1 MALARTLQ
9 TSVRVVKAFADAG
22 AEWSP
27 VAEAEYFAS
36 VCGLV
41 GSGAGWSIVDPLSA
55 RTFQHLGLA
64 MRDFEPAIHYEI
76 GVFCAREREPSILAQ
91 SFLAMLTDKLDALD
105 A

>member
-1 MALARTLQ
+1 M
-9 TSVRVVKAFADAG
+9 
-22 AEWSP
+22 EP

-55 RTFQHLGLA
+55 ETFQHLGLTVRA
-64 MRDFEPAIHYEI
+64 FEPAIPYEI
-76 GVFCAREREPSILAQ
+76 GVFCARDREPSILAQ
-91 SFLAMLTDKLDALD
+91 SFLAMLSDKLGPLD